1 MIYCKHYLILFL
13 EIDFNKF
20 GSVLNQ
26 QMQATGAKRLFKP
39 GLEMDGNTY
48 GGMSLKQI
56 KDVIDKTEAS
66 SSESFILPSVVK
78 TPLPAPVP
86 VVKHPVIPPTN
97 KPGLAANKPGL
108 AANKPSPAT
117 KHKPLPAPPKKPP
130 PGYVNLLPTN
140 IPPPNS
146 GGHNRT
152 PSTDYNSEEDYDED
166 DQEVYIAPGQI
177 EDEQPIYEN
186 HGPSG
191 PSLQPNSPYANVSF
205 DNNGGGGGGAGGLY
219 QNVTYD
225 GKPHTPPRQIKP
237 TPSPSR
243 PRRK

>member
-1 MIYCKHYLILFL
+1 
-13 EIDFNKF
+13 
-20 GSVLNQ
+20 
-26 QMQATGAKRLFKP
+26 MQATGAKRLFKP
-39 GLEMDGNTY
+39 GLQMDGNTY

-66 SSESFILPSVVK
+66 SGESFTIKPSAVK
-78 TPLPAPVP
+78 TPFPAPVP
-86 VVKHPVIPPTN
+86 IVKVPPT
-97 KPGLAANKPGL
+97 KQPG
-108 AANKPSPAT
+108 PSNR
-117 KHKPLPAPPKKPP
+117 HKPLPAPPKKPP

-140 IPPPNS
+140 MPSPNP
-146 GGHNRT
+146 GVHKHT
-152 PSTDYNSEEDYDED
+152 PSTDYNSEEEYDED

-186 HGPSG
+186 HGPTGS
-191 PSLQPNSPYANVSF
+191 SQPTNSPYANVSF
-205 DNNGGGGGGAGGLY
+205 DNTGEALPDARGLY

-237 TPSPSR
+237 SPSPSR